1 MSAREMIRRD
11 LDLMPDDVV
20 SVFSSMWV
28 IMKKNLEIPNQETRQ
43 AYEDAVNDNYTH
55 SFDSAEDLIT
65 YIHSIG
71 EEDAEL

>member
-28 IMKKNLEIPNQETRQ
+28 IMKRNLEIPNADTI
-43 AYEDAVNDNYTH
+43 ACYDACKNG
-55 SFDSAEDLIT
+55 DSTQYDSVDDFLKAV
-65 YIHSIG
+65 
-71 EEDAEL
+71 EEMDD